1 MKVLYIGGTGRT
13 GSTLLDRILGS
24 APGWFSGGELA
35 FLWRHGLVGGG
46 LCACGS
52 ELNDCE
58 VWAPVLALVDQESPI
73 DAQRMVDLRRRFWSI
88 HLPLMAVPGE
98 TNRRLDAL
106 EEFPSVVEKLYN
118 AVGEVTDCGVFVD
131 SSKEP
136 HYSMILRER
145 TDLDIRFLHLV
156 RDPRAIG
163 QSWSRRR
170 SETGHRDAVEM
181 ERRGPLKV
189 TGYFNVS
196 NLAAERFWRN
206 EPGRYLRVRYE
217 DFVANPQKSLATIAD
232 FMEEDL
238 DLTGVLDGMMFTPG
252 PTHTVWGNP
261 NRFDGESRPI
271 RRDDAWINEQRKLTS
286 LFLSVSNSPVSS
298 RYGYRILGSE
308 PKPLNENEVAPVHS
322 PYEWETTWEIV
333 KGWQGWMREAQGKA
347 LWNAAERVKPGGQI
361 VEIGS
366 FQGKSAAVLARSA
379 DSSVTVVAIDPHAG
393 NDRGPGEWDG
403 VAEDGQADHDAFIA
417 NLTEAGVVGRVTH
430 AREFSNLASGLV
442 EGPIDFLYVDG
453 AHGYAPASDD
463 ITRWGGRVVVG
474 GEMFIHDVYNSLFV
488 TLAVLRHLS
497 LSRRWRYVGRA
508 RSLAMYERVNL
519 GPFGVL
525 RNFALHAASL
535 PWFVRNA
542 FVRLL
547 RTVGLEKL
555 ARPLGHVPGEG
566 MY

>member
-52 ELNDCE
+52 ELHACE

-73 DAQRMVDLRRRFWSI
+73 DAQRMVDLRRRFWSV

-98 TNRRLDAL
+98 TNRRLDSL
-106 EEFPSVVEKLYN
+106 EEFPSVVERLYN
-118 AVGEVTDCGVFVD
+118 AVGEVTNCRVFVD

-136 HYSMILRER
+136 HYSMILRDR

-170 SETGHRDAVEM
+170 TETGHRDAVEM
-181 ERRGPLKV
+181 ERRGSLKV

-196 NLAAERFWRN
+196 NLAAERFWRD

-217 DFVANPQKSLATIAD
+217 DFVSNPQKSLETIAD

-238 DLTGVLDGMMFTPG
+238 DLTGVLDGTMFTPG

-271 RRDDAWINEQRKLTS
+271 RRDDAWIKEQGKLTS
-286 LFLSVSNSPVSS
+286 LFLSVSNAPVAS
-298 RYGYRILGSE
+298 RYGYRIFGSE
-308 PKPLNENEVAPVHS
+308 PTPPIQNGVVLVHS

-366 FQGKSAAVLARSA
+366 FQGKSTAVLARSA
-379 DSSVTVVAIDPHAG
+379 DSSVTIVAIDPHAG

-403 VAEDGQADHDAFIA
+403 VAEDGQADHDAFIT
-417 NLTEAGVVGRVTH
+417 NLTEAGVVDRVTH

-442 EGPIDFLYVDG
+442 DGSIDFLYVDG

-508 RSLAMYERVNL
+508 RSLAMYERVDL

>member
-35 FLWRHGLVGGG
+35 FLWRHGLVAGG

-52 ELNDCE
+52 ELRVCE
-58 VWAPVLALVDQESPI
+58 VWAPVLDAIGRDAPI
-73 DAQRMVDLRRRFWSI
+73 DAQRMVDLRRNFWSI

-98 TNRRLDAL
+98 TKRRLDSL
-106 EEFPSVVEKLYN
+106 EEFPEVVERLYN
-118 AVGEVTDCGVFVD
+118 AVGDVTGCRVFVD

-189 TGYFNVS
+189 MGYFNVS
-196 NLAAERFWRN
+196 NLAAERFWRD

-217 DFVANPQKSLATIAD
+217 DFVENPQKWLAVIAN
-232 FMEEDL
+232 FMGEDL
-238 DLTGVLDGMMFTPG
+238 DLTGVLDGKMFTPG

-261 NRFDGESRPI
+261 NRFDAEPRPI
-271 RRDDAWINEQRKLTS
+271 RSDDAWKKEQSKLTS
-286 LFLSVSNSPVSS
+286 LFLSVSTFPVSS
-298 RYGYRILGSE
+298 HYGYRVVGKE
-308 PKPLNENEVAPVHS
+308 PKPLAAEVNAPVHS
-322 PYEWETTWEIV
+322 PYDWEETWEVV

-366 FQGKSAAVLARSA
+366 FHGKSAAVLARSA
-379 DSSVTVVAIDPHAG
+379 ARSVTVVAIDPHAG

-403 VAEDGQADHDAFIA
+403 AVEDGQADNSAFLA
-417 NLTEAGVVGRVTH
+417 NLASAGVADRVTH
-430 AREFSNLASGLV
+430 VREFSNLASGLV
-442 EGPIDFLYVDG
+442 EGPIDVLYIDG
-453 AHGYAPASDD
+453 AHGYGPASDD
-463 ITRWGGRVVVG
+463 ITRWGSRVVVG
-474 GEMFIHDVYNSLFV
+474 GELFIHDVYNSLFV

-497 LSRRWRYVGRA
+497 FSRRWRYVGRS
-508 RSLAMYERVNL
+508 RSLAMYERVDLGVFGSVRNL
-519 GPFGVL
+519 
-525 RNFALHAASL
+525 ALHLASL

-542 FVRLL
+542 CVRLL
-547 RTVGLEKL
+547 RTLGLEKF

>member
-1 MKVLYIGGTGRT
+1 
-13 GSTLLDRILGS
+13 
-24 APGWFSGGELA
+24 
-35 FLWRHGLVGGG
+35 
-46 LCACGS
+46 
-52 ELNDCE
+52 
-58 VWAPVLALVDQESPI
+58 
-73 DAQRMVDLRRRFWSI
+73 MVDLRRRFWSI
-88 HLPLMAVPGE
+88 HLPLMAVPGQ
-98 TNRRLDAL
+98 TQRRLDSL
-106 EEFPSVVEKLYN
+106 EEFPSVVEQLYN
-118 AVGEVTDCGVFVD
+118 AVGEVTGCRVFVD

-196 NLAAERFWRN
+196 NLAAERFWRD

-217 DFVANPQKSLATIAD
+217 DFVANPQKSLETIAD

-261 NRFDGESRPI
+261 NRFDFEPRPI
-271 RRDDAWINEQRKLTS
+271 RRDDAWIKEQGTLTS
-286 LFLSVSNSPVSS
+286 LFLSVSNAPVAS
-298 RYGYRILGSE
+298 RYGYRILGSD
-308 PKPLNENEVAPVHS
+308 PMPQSENEGAPVHS

-333 KGWQGWMREAQGKA
+333 KSWQGWMREAQGKA

-379 DSSVTVVAIDPHAG
+379 EVSVTVVAIDPHAG

-403 VAEDGQADHDAFIA
+403 VAEDGQADHEAFLA
-417 NLTEAGVVGRVTH
+417 NLTEAGVVERVTH

-442 EGPIDFLYVDG
+442 EGPIDFLYIDG
-453 AHGYAPASDD
+453 AHGYGPASDD
-463 ITRWGGRVVVG
+463 ITRWGDRVVVG
-474 GEMFIHDVYNSLFV
+474 GAMFIHNVYNSLFV

-497 LSRRWRYVGRA
+497 LSRRWRYVGRV

-525 RNFALHAASL
+525 RNFVLHAASL